1 MEYEINDDLSTDS
14 KFAVDFVD
22 TENYEGRLFDL
33 KLMDFYVKSYL
44 MRNRLSPNSNI
55 YLFKNLN
62 VDSFVETSLNK
73 ANLLNEVAHFMTD
86 VTYG

>member
-1 MEYEINDDLSTDS
+1 LEYEINDDLSTDS